1 MSNKAK
7 TTVSSSKNSGGYKIS
22 NPNTSRISNTPPPK
36 K

>member
-22 NPNTSRISNTPPPK
+22 NPNTRITNTPPPK